1 MSANAMA
8 IFPFIILQH
17 KNQKSDPILI
27 NHERIH
33 LRQQLELLIIP
44 FYILYGLNYL
54 LNLYR
59 YKNHYLAYFNI
70 RFEREAYA
78 NERNLSYLKR
88 RKFFSWWPY
97 RAEKP

>member
-17 KNQKSDPILI
+17 QAQKNNATLI

-33 LRQQLELLIIP
+33 LRQQLELLILP

-54 LNLYR
+54 WNLYR
-59 YKNHYLAYFNI
+59 FKNHYLAYFNI

-78 NERNLSYLKR
+78 NESDLAYLKR
-88 RKFFSWWPY
+88 RKLFSWWLY
-97 RAEKP
+97 HAEKP